1 MGERML
7 RATAWTA
14 AALTGL
20 AALFVIA
27 GLPVYVFPPAAPAP
41 QPGEADLI
49 YVIGPP
55 APERIALERAL
66 REQGVADLSLYSVG
80 RSGRNSAKKLP
91 VCSDRS
97 VYCEN
102 PQPFT
107 TKGEFALLAEFAA
120 EHDVRRTIVLTF
132 TPHVARTRYIA
143 EKCFAG
149 EVTVVGVDQS
159 LSLGEWVYQYL
170 YQTAAFV
177 KAAATPCA
185 SLEDESDE

>member
-1 MGERML
+1 ML
-7 RATAWTA
+7 RAAAWTVGTM
-14 AALTGL
+14 AALVV
-20 AALFVIA
+20 LFVVA
-27 GLPVYVFPPAAPAP
+27 GLPVYVFPPAAKAL
-41 QPGEADLI
+41 QLGDADLI

-91 VCSDRS
+91 VCSDRN
-97 VYCEN
+97 VYCEH

-107 TKGEFALLAEFAA
+107 TKGEFALLSEFAA
-120 EHDVRRTIVLTF
+120 EHDVRRTIVITF

-149 EVTVVGVDQS
+149 EVTVVGVDQN
-159 LSLGEWVYQYL
+159 LSLGRWVYQYL

-185 SLEDESDE
+185 SLDE